1 MPSISDMRVA
11 YESDVA
17 AKAKADAD
25 ALNSAGNAAETL
37 DKKITST
44 TKSGAA
50 FVNRF
55 DDVTRTAKAVERAQR
70 DLDAAQDALNKSMAN
85 GSVTAEQAQRTLQT
99 LGDRVTQATAKHQAA
114 TAAQKTL
121 AEATDSV
128 TTAAERNTASVKLQ
142 SYQIAQIADE
152 FHKWVDQVLA
162 GGSAITAT
170 TYQLPNM
177 VQAMGG
183 VGNAAKV
190 VGGFLA
196 GPGGIAV
203 AAAAAGVSLYAMA
216 SRAETDQEKFAA
228 LSTQL
233 RATRTDAMSM
243 ASAITSASDSLKG
256 MPGWDEASARTA
268 SQAIGGTYD
277 FSGNSSDI
285 TALAGVAR
293 DAGAVF
299 GSLEDGL
306 KAVQTAMTD
315 PLAEIRD
322 LYQRHLPGVNAQ
334 LVDQVRDLEAAG
346 KQGAAYA
353 LVMEHLTDAVK
364 NAHEE
369 SLTPFQRAMEDL
381 NKAASPLL
389 DTLEKLAT
397 GIGTKLLNGV
407 TSLLN
412 LLPHSDAASQSASG
426 THVVTNPSSG
436 TLGIMQINPAYS
448 SQYDVNSLSG
458 NIDEGITRYQNFLKQ
473 SGGNLENA
481 LALYGGWK
489 TGSAG
494 GQQYASSVFGQNLAD
509 LTPAISKAIDQE
521 AQKFGLGDGLTSLIK
536 KIALQE
542 SGGRQWDDQSY
553 ATPSAAS
560 SAAATAH
567 ATSAAVISDQAALS
581 AGAADAANGYS
592 STSITQSRQAIEDWI
607 GVHEKMLGGLTQ
619 GSREWQEESE
629 RITNAK
635 IALANT
641 LDPQTSITQGMKDQN
656 ESLSA
661 QSGWWRSMAEVVAQ
675 FDTTTRGTGVNQQA
689 LTQALTEKQRQLTA
703 AYEDGTTEIERQVR
717 AQAAISSAA
726 GDSSRALQ
734 HAANYQEAYNAAT
747 QNFDPASQK
756 FVEEVNA
763 RVSALDALSDAQQRT
778 QQLQQNRGL
787 SDNLALLQA
796 ETASIGQDSDARQVG
811 IARLQ
816 AEMEMRRQYGA
827 VLPQEAQDYVEL
839 SRQVSAASVAYERQQ
854 QTLSDL
860 TGSISNMADQLSD
873 GLVQGFL
880 QGTSSGMSFKS
891 TLQAIETQIASM
903 ILKMGLINP
912 LLNDIDG
919 GTRDTLSDISK
930 LLGNLGGSSGSSS
943 GDGWGSTGGAMDFEG
958 SGISVGQ
965 ELNLKNSL
973 SSPASATSA
982 TSGSWLQSALGT
994 KVIGNASIGN
1004 MLAGLG
1010 GGMAVGGLVGSL
1022 TGGGSGSTIGSLV
1035 GSAGGTG
1042 IGALIGTGLSSIG
1055 GPLGAVIGG
1064 TVLGGIGSLIGSLFS
1079 KSHYA
1084 YDSVSGQDGQLVIS
1098 DRRVKRSD
1106 DDVSGS
1112 LQSALDAI
1120 NAVYGYTGVSV
1131 DDGFVGDVGHY
1142 KKGKNSN
1149 SQTLEQHLGD
1159 AHLTSSDAT
1168 MQMALDQLM
1177 PSSFDSVSSYT
1188 QAIQSLKTLS
1198 DTLDNMGVVVG
1209 RFDDSSHLTVAH
1221 FTGYTGDMATAL
1233 STL

>member
-11 YESDVA
+11 YDSDVA

-99 LGDRVTQATAKHQAA
+99 LGDRVTQATARHEAA

-121 AEATDSV
+121 AQATESV

-152 FHKWVDQVLA
+152 FHKWVDQVLS

-203 AAAAAGVSLYAMA
+203 AAAAAGVSLYEMA
-216 SRAETDQEKFAA
+216 SHAETDQEKFAA

-346 KQGAAYA
+346 KQGEAYA

-369 SLTPFQRAMEDL
+369 GLTPFQRAMEDL

-426 THVVTNPSSG
+426 THVVTNLSSG

-448 SQYDVNSLSG
+448 S
-458 NIDEGITRYQNFLKQ
+458 
-473 SGGNLENA
+473 
-481 LALYGGWK
+481 
-489 TGSAG
+489 
-494 GQQYASSVFGQNLAD
+494 
-509 LTPAISKAIDQE
+509 
-521 AQKFGLGDGLTSLIK
+521 
-536 KIALQE
+536 
-542 SGGRQWDDQSY
+542 
-553 ATPSAAS
+553 
-560 SAAATAH
+560 
-567 ATSAAVISDQAALS
+567 
-581 AGAADAANGYS
+581 
-592 STSITQSRQAIEDWI
+592 
-607 GVHEKMLGGLTQ
+607 
-619 GSREWQEESE
+619 
-629 RITNAK
+629 
-635 IALANT
+635 
-641 LDPQTSITQGMKDQN
+641 
-656 ESLSA
+656 
-661 QSGWWRSMAEVVAQ
+661 
-675 FDTTTRGTGVNQQA
+675 
-689 LTQALTEKQRQLTA
+689 
-703 AYEDGTTEIERQVR
+703 
-717 AQAAISSAA
+717 
-726 GDSSRALQ
+726 
-734 HAANYQEAYNAAT
+734 
-747 QNFDPASQK
+747 
-756 FVEEVNA
+756 
-763 RVSALDALSDAQQRT
+763 
-778 QQLQQNRGL
+778 
-787 SDNLALLQA
+787 
-796 ETASIGQDSDARQVG
+796 
-811 IARLQ
+811 
-816 AEMEMRRQYGA
+816 
-827 VLPQEAQDYVEL
+827 
-839 SRQVSAASVAYERQQ
+839 
-854 QTLSDL
+854 
-860 TGSISNMADQLSD
+860 
-873 GLVQGFL
+873 
-880 QGTSSGMSFKS
+880 
-891 TLQAIETQIASM
+891 
-903 ILKMGLINP
+903 
-912 LLNDIDG
+912 
-919 GTRDTLSDISK
+919 
-930 LLGNLGGSSGSSS
+930 
-943 GDGWGSTGGAMDFEG
+943 
-958 SGISVGQ
+958 
-965 ELNLKNSL
+965 
-973 SSPASATSA
+973 
-982 TSGSWLQSALGT
+982 
-994 KVIGNASIGN
+994 
-1004 MLAGLG
+1004 
-1010 GGMAVGGLVGSL
+1010 
-1022 TGGGSGSTIGSLV
+1022 
-1035 GSAGGTG
+1035 
-1042 IGALIGTGLSSIG
+1042 
-1055 GPLGAVIGG
+1055 
-1064 TVLGGIGSLIGSLFS
+1064 
-1079 KSHYA
+1079 
-1084 YDSVSGQDGQLVIS
+1084 
-1098 DRRVKRSD
+1098 
-1106 DDVSGS
+1106 
-1112 LQSALDAI
+1112 
-1120 NAVYGYTGVSV
+1120 
-1131 DDGFVGDVGHY
+1131 
-1142 KKGKNSN
+1142 
-1149 SQTLEQHLGD
+1149 
-1159 AHLTSSDAT
+1159 
-1168 MQMALDQLM
+1168 
-1177 PSSFDSVSSYT
+1177 
-1188 QAIQSLKTLS
+1188 
-1198 DTLDNMGVVVG
+1198 
-1209 RFDDSSHLTVAH
+1209 
-1221 FTGYTGDMATAL
+1221 
-1233 STL
+1233 